1 MMTSLWFDSTNHG
14 KPWYIGRHV
23 EVISEKLKKI
33 CPPKEISRLPQSLN
47 DRKFWKGSEWR
58 SFLLFYSLP
67 VLHGYLQTKYL
78 NHWFLLVFSIHCLLQ
93 NKVHR
98 CQLDNINMTL
108 CKFIIFTEELYGKE
122 NITFNMH
129 QLYHLVNSVKDFGP
143 LWNVSSFI
151 FEGNNGALLK
161 YFHGTRHVPMQ
172 ICSRFLI
179 WRDLPRRARNCLVGA
194 DETVLDA
201 FDSMTTGCK

>member
-1 MMTSLWFDSTNHG
+1 M
-14 KPWYIGRHV
+14 
-23 EVISEKLKKI
+23 
-33 CPPKEISRLPQSLN
+33 
-47 DRKFWKGSEWR
+47 
-58 SFLLFYSLP
+58 
-67 VLHGYLQTKYL
+67 LHGYLQTKYL

-143 LWNVSSFI
+143 LWNVSLFI
-151 FEGNNGALLK
+151 FEGNNEALLK